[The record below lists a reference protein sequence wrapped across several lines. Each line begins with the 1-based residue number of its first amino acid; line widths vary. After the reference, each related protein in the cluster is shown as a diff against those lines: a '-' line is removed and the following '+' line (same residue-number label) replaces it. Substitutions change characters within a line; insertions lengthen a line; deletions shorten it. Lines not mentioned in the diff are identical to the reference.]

1 MPHYE
6 LSSKRRSR
14 HNSLPMELK
23 PQKNNSQ
30 KTAVTFE
37 SLLESQVFTIGLAT
51 IRTKTGRL
59 VMAAVNGT
67 VRSDLATAIF
77 PVTVTVPNQDILV
90 VARNLEYQDTYY
102 KSDPTGEAMAVYEAV
117 YAKVQS
123 YAEVILADGGTP
135 PLG

>member
-1 MPHYE
+1 
-6 LSSKRRSR
+6 
-14 HNSLPMELK
+14 MELK

-117 YAKVQS
+117 YAKVQP